1 MLLIDWFTLEMS
13 LDLFLEDICILV
25 LILSVN
31 RESKLNR
38 SIKMRIILKIFYL
51 KITYGR

>member
-1 MLLIDWFTLEMS
+1 MS

-31 RESKLNR
+31 TESKLNR
-38 SIKMRIILKIFYL
+38 SIKNANNSGKNFFI
-51 KITYGR
+51 